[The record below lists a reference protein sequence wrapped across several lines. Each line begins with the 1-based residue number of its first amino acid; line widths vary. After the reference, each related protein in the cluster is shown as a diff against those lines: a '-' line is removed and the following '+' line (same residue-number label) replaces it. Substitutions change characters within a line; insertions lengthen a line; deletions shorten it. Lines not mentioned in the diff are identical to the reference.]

1 MRLFAL
7 AFALWIMSVAAT
19 TTAERGNLDRAC
31 QLLKEEVRDCAC
43 TVQFLQHHL
52 GPQLGLLLL
61 KVWIAGE
68 SRAGDG
74 SRAFATIYREND
86 ETSVLD
92 AELRLFESSS
102 AISSRVPT
110 CGFYVRRGTR
120 PRDVGCM
127 VKLLTHR

>member
-19 TTAERGNLDRAC
+19 TAAERGNLDRAC

-43 TVQFLQHHL
+43 AVQFLQHHL

-92 AELRLFESSS
+92 ASFAFLK
-102 AISSRVPT
+102 
-110 CGFYVRRGTR
+110 VRAQFQAECR
-120 PRDVGCM
+120 PAGSMFAEEPVLVMSDAWSNF
-127 VKLLTHR
+127 